1 MTAAEARTHLRY
13 SGWASRKALDAA
25 LALPP
30 EDQSKPMGV
39 SHESILGTLGHIH
52 FADRIWYKR
61 AVEPDLNMPTI
72 AELSSVEAITV
83 DWPHLQTKWEAW
95 ADSLADRDLDRIVK
109 HKMLDG
115 SPAETLAS
123 HVVLHLVNHATLHRG
138 QVVGMLRQLG
148 VKPPATDLIFYV
160 REIRQVGDL
169 PHLQSQKL

>member
-1 MTAAEARTHLRY
+1 MTAAEARTHIRY
-13 SGWASRKALDAA
+13 SGWASRKLLDAVE
-25 LALPP
+25 ALPH
-30 EDQSKPMGV
+30 EDRIKPMGV
-39 SHESILGTLGHIH
+39 SHESIQGTLGHIH

-61 AVEPDLNMPTI
+61 AVEPDLNMPPM
-72 AELSSVEAITV
+72 AELSSAEAITV

-95 ADSLADRDLDRIVK
+95 AESLADPDLERIVK

-148 VKPPATDLIFYV
+148 VKPPATDLIFY
-160 REIRQVGDL
+160 IRQ
-169 PHLQSQKL
+169 LQSQKL